1 MISKGRPLKKTADV
15 SVTLAQPNAKR
26 SRRQPGSAPLGCL
39 LPTFQFS
46 TRYLPTGLRFFLFS
60 PSHFQTF

>member
-1 MISKGRPLKKTADV
+1 MISKGRPLKKTVDV

-26 SRRQPGSAPLGCL
+26 SRRQPGAAPLGCL
-39 LPTFQFS
+39 LPNA
-46 TRYLPTGLRFFLFS
+46 LRFFVFS